1 MADLLFLVDGS
12 WSVGKANFKHI
23 RALVSATASAFQI
36 GQDRTRVGVV
46 QYSSDA
52 RVEFALD
59 AHPTRPA
66 LLRAIS
72 ALPYKGGDTRTG
84 SFSLAWM
91 VLFWNKSMA
100 QTVSF
105 LHFSIPRIRPELP
118 PGKFSHR
125 KIWFPQGFPQGGGGA
140 DRRPIRGS
148 S

>member
-23 RALVSATASAFQI
+23 RALLSATASAFQI

-72 ALPYKGGDTRTG
+72 VLPHRGGDSRTG
-84 SFSLAWM
+84 SASLAWP
-91 VLFWNKSMA
+91 VLFWSESLSRSQN
-100 QTVSF
+100 
-105 LHFSIPRIRPELP
+105 LP
-118 PGKFSHR
+118 PLFRSQDT
-125 KIWFPQGFPQGGGGA
+125 PST
-140 DRRPIRGS
+140 S
-148 S
+148 SWRILSPKSLVPARISPRCWWC